1 MKLITYLFIYTYIHH
16 FVLGTVYYPWSGEVC
31 PLPPLL
37 ADEAREP
44 ETGDPRLVHGALDT
58 GAGANW
64 VRYLGHETG
73 EAVNIEASCGSLGES
88 IDKNMKSIEGNQQ
101 PSNSNHS

>member
-1 MKLITYLFIYTYIHH
+1 M
-16 FVLGTVYYPWSGEVC
+16 YYPWSGEVC
-31 PLPPLL
+31 PLPLMIM
-37 ADEAREP
+37 EEREI

-73 EAVNIEASCGSLGES
+73 EAVNVLASCGNLGES
-88 IDKNMKSIEGNQQ
+88 NGNKDEVF
-101 PSNSNHS
+101 